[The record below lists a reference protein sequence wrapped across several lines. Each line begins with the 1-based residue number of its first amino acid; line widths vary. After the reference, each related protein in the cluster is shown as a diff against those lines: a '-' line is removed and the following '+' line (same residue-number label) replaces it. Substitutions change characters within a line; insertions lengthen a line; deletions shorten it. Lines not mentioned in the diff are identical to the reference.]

1 MKVALFLVN
10 MFETGV
16 LYMSSKLRNDLLLF
30 LAALIWGA
38 SFVAQRAGM
47 EYIGPFTF
55 NGIRCILG
63 ALVLVPVIFLLDTQ
77 RKKKNLL
84 EGTVALTDEER
95 RAERKTLLVG
105 GLSCGAVL
113 FVASSL
119 QQIGMVYTTA
129 GKGGFITAL
138 YIVLVPILGLFIGRK
153 VRPILWF
160 CVVMGTFGLYML
172 CIKEDFSIGT
182 GDLLVLLCAFGF
194 AVHILVIDYF
204 SPKTDSVKMS
214 CIQFFVCGVIS
225 IPFMAVLETVDW
237 ANVLACWLPILYS
250 GVMSCGV
257 AYTLQIVAQK
267 NTEPTVASLILSLES
282 VFALIAGMVLL
293 SEKITLKEG
302 IGCLIMFAAIILAQ
316 LPSKEQ
322 KLA

>member
-1 MKVALFLVN
+1 
-10 MFETGV
+10 
-16 LYMSSKLRNDLLLF
+16 MSSKLRNDFLLF

-55 NGIRCILG
+55 NGIRCIVG
-63 ALVLVPVIFLLDTQ
+63 VLVLIPVILFLDAQ
-77 RKKKNLL
+77 SKKRNLS
-84 EGTVALTDEER
+84 EGVPAISEEEKKAR
-95 RAERKTLLVG
+95 RKTLLIG

-138 YIVLVPILGLFIGRK
+138 YIVLVPVLGLLIRRK
-153 VRPILWF
+153 VRPILWL
-160 CVVMGTFGLYML
+160 CVAMGILGLYLL
-172 CIKEDFSIGT
+172 CIKDDFSIGT
-182 GDLLVLLCAFGF
+182 GDFLVLLCAFGF
-194 AVHILVIDYF
+194 AIHILVIDYF
-204 SPKTDSVKMS
+204 SPKTDGVKLS
-214 CIQFFVCGVIS
+214 CIQFLVCGVAS
-225 IPFMAVLETVDW
+225 IPFMTLLETVDW
-237 ANVLACWLPILYS
+237 PSVFACWLPILYA

-282 VFALIAGMVLL
+282 VFALIAGMILL
-293 SEKITLKEG
+293 SERITIKEG

-316 LPSKEQ
+316 LPEKE
-322 KLA
+322 KHLA